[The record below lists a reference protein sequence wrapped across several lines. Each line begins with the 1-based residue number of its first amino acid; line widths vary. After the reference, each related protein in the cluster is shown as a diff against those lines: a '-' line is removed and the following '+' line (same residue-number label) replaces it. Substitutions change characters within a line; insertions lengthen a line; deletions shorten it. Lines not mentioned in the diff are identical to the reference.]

1 MKLFEIVSEYR
12 NALENLTIDEE
23 TGVID
28 GIDAVEALQGDVAEK
43 GESVA
48 LYIKELEA
56 FAEDIKAEEKKLKER
71 REQAERKAEYF
82 KTYLTSCLDG
92 AELSKLE
99 TARVRVSFRKS
110 VSVDIVDETALPLE
124 FFKIVEDVKIDKTAI
139 KKAINSG
146 VEVSGAVLKNN
157 RSLQIK

>member
-12 NALENLTIDEE
+12 SALENLSIDEE

-28 GIDAVEALQGDVAEK
+28 GMEAVEALQGDVREK

-82 KTYLTSCLDG
+82 KTYLAACLDG

-124 FFKIVEDVKIDKTAI
+124 FLKIVEDVKIDKTAI

-146 VEVSGAVLKNN
+146 VEVSGAVLKNS

>member
-12 NALENLTIDEE
+12 SALENLTIDEE
-23 TGVID
+23 TGAID
-28 GIDAVEALQGDVAEK
+28 GMDTVEELQGSIEEK

-82 KTYLTSCLDG
+82 KTYLAACLDG

-124 FFKIVEDVKIDKTAI
+124 FLKIVEDVKIDKTAI

>member
-1 MKLFEIVSEYR
+1 M
-12 NALENLTIDEE
+12 
-23 TGVID
+23 
-28 GIDAVEALQGDVAEK
+28 
-43 GESVA
+43 
-48 LYIKELEA
+48 
-56 FAEDIKAEEKKLKER
+56 
-71 REQAERKAEYF
+71 AEYF

-124 FFKIVEDVKIDKTAI
+124 FLKVIEDVKIDKPAI

-146 VEVSGAVLKNN
+146 IEVSGAVLKNN